1 MLKFIKQHKILL
13 LIFII
18 SIFLMIK
25 NSKIPYPFD
34 PPDFVAFIFDSPNGG
49 FFSGVLQML
58 DIFASAYVTSL
69 IFYFM
74 VDYIPAQKEEKKA
87 KDIVEPQLVSLY
99 QYIST
104 LLEMIKFAAK
114 QEKIY
119 SPNNMDD
126 MDNLHIENKVIY
138 CKEKSFKNEIQQ
150 GVIPYKYNLL
160 LDSYKYKT
168 LIINTC
174 SKISHTPC
182 FFNCESQIVHI
193 ISEIQLSELILML
206 PNPNDFIMKLDYT
219 DVTYMGLGKKYAKLV
234 SIYKK
239 LAKFVDT
246 RLSFQMIEISNEEI
260 EKWEIEQAELLQNN
274 PMIERFLNDMQCI
287 EK

>member
-1 MLKFIKQHKILL
+1 MLKFIKQHKILSL
-13 LIFII
+13 LFII

-34 PPDFVAFIFDSPNGG
+34 PPDFVSFIFDSPNGE
-49 FFSGVLQML
+49 FFSGVMQML

-74 VDYIPAQKEEKKA
+74 VEYIPAQKEEKKA
-87 KDIVEPQLVSLY
+87 KAIVEPKLVSLY
-99 QYIST
+99 QYISK
-104 LLEMIKFAAK
+104 LLEMIKFAAE
-114 QEKIY
+114 QEKLY
-119 SPNNMDD
+119 SPNNIDD

-160 LDSYKYKT
+160 VDYYKYKS

-174 SKISHTPC
+174 REISHTPC

-206 PNPNDFIMKLDYT
+206 PNPNDFIIKLDYT
-219 DVTYMGLGKKYAKLV
+219 DGTYMGLGENYIKLV
-234 SIYKK
+234 LIYER

-260 EKWEIEQAELLQNN
+260 EKWEKEQAEILQND
-274 PMIERFLNDMQCI
+274 PKLEQFLNDMQCTG
-287 EK
+287 K